1 MSHKLYLI
9 FIFLLISGPLFSEMT
24 PVVLHGKS
32 DKYKAGL
39 NLYILEDPTNN
50 LSIHDITNPKWKSKF
65 KKSSEN
71 IPNFGLSSSSFW
83 VKFKIQNN
91 SDHKKWNLIY
101 KYFLQDHI
109 ELYFKKDGVWNY
121 QKRGDLYPFNTRD
134 IKSRFF
140 IFDIFPNKETVYFL
154 KIRGTTVQINI
165 EIQSQIESFHE
176 EVGNNFG
183 YGILFGFIFIM
194 FFYNLFI
201 FMATKEISY
210 LHYILY
216 VLFLGMVLL
225 TWTGFGFQFVFPNYP
240 WLSNKG
246 LGLFGALTNF
256 FITTFTMSYLGIK
269 RHENKALFNVFL
281 GFLCTS
287 FLVMTF
293 SLFLQYS
300 FSLYAL
306 IINSLLLLPTM
317 LIINTI
323 FYLKGFK
330 PAKYYIIAFA
340 SMALGAMVT
349 TLMVIGLFKA
359 NFFTA
364 NAALIGTCLEMILL
378 SLGLAYKF
386 DYQQQISLTKE
397 KELSD
402 LLEESRLGLER
413 KVQEKTATLNQRNSD
428 LHAEKAHVKMFLQ
441 SAQRQ
446 KMRMKHL
453 LNNLEQ
459 GFLTINNEGTIQKGA
474 TRITGT
480 LFETNLN
487 EAETKGLKIWDLIYK
502 KQADK
507 NNLKKWVQ
515 MVFEGRLPFK
525 DLNELAPKTFEGTK
539 EKYIRLEF
547 RPIYHKNSKAKIKNL
562 ILIASDK
569 TNELILQKKL
579 EEDKENVQFL
589 QHALKN
595 PVDFVDLIDDT
606 YDILESY
613 VDYLK
618 NKDELFRLFHTLK
631 ARWGLFKVKSLVNLI
646 NTIETVIDDER
657 MNQLNLE
664 VYSLKVK
671 LQEFLSDNQL
681 IVQAA
686 NKFMVE
692 EGNALEVSKIISM
705 IEDTDSLKTLKEHIY
720 QNYILTDIKE
730 KFNRYKP
737 IIDETAQKQG
747 KSIGFEIKGDEVL
760 IDYSRYSSLIN
771 ASIHIFRNMVDHG
784 IETED
789 ERVEKEKSHKGT
801 ITVEFKDNGDSFII
815 NLEDDG
821 RGIDTKKIR
830 KKLLKEG
837 LLPQD
842 DVRKLTTLELIEQI
856 FLPGLSTKEEVTNIS
871 GRGVGMGSIK
881 EEVERLGGDI
891 SIRSKEDEGTRFSIK
906 IPFSKNDKKV

>member
-1 MSHKLYLI
+1 M
-9 FIFLLISGPLFSEMT
+9 FSEV
-24 PVVLHGKS
+24 PPIVLHDNS

-39 NLYILEDPTNN
+39 NLYILEDPTSN

-65 KKSSEN
+65 KKSTES

-91 SDHKKWNLIY
+91 SDQKKWNLIY
-101 KYFLQDHI
+101 KYHLQDHI
-109 ELYFKKDGVWNY
+109 ELYFKKDGGWVY

-140 IFDIFPNKETVYFL
+140 IFDIFPNKESVYFL

-183 YGILFGFIFIM
+183 YGLLFGFIFIM
-194 FFYNLFI
+194 FFYNFFI
-201 FMATKEISY
+201 FMATKNISY
-210 LHYILY
+210 LHYIFY
-216 VLFLGMVLL
+216 VLFFGMFLL
-225 TWTGFGFQFVFPNYP
+225 TWKGFGFQFVFPNYP

-246 LGLFGALTNF
+246 IGLFGGLTSF
-256 FITTFTMSYLGIK
+256 FITTFTMSYLEIK
-269 RHENKALFNVFL
+269 RDKNRTLFNIFL

-287 FLVMTF
+287 FLVIIF
-293 SLFLQYS
+293 SIFLPYS
-300 FSLYAL
+300 FSLFAV
-306 IINSLLLLPTM
+306 IINILLILPTM
-317 LIINTI
+317 LVINTA

-330 PAKYYIIAFA
+330 PAKYYILAFTA
-340 SMALGAMVT
+340 MALGSIVT
-349 TLMVIGLFKA
+349 ALMALGLFKA
-359 NFFTA
+359 NFFTT

-402 LLEESRLGLER
+402 LLEESRMGLER

-474 TRITGT
+474 TKITGT

-487 EAETKGLKIWDLIYK
+487 EAESKGLKIWDLVHK

-507 NNLKKWVQ
+507 NILKKWIQ

-525 DLNELAPKTFEGTK
+525 DLNELAPKVFEGTK
-539 EKYIRLEF
+539 EKYIKLEF
-547 RPIYHKNSKAKIKNL
+547 RPIYHKSSKEKIKNL

-579 EEDKENVQFL
+579 EEDKENVHFL
-589 QHALKN
+589 QHALRN
-595 PVDFVDLIDDT
+595 PVDLVDLIDDT

-613 VDYLK
+613 ADHLK

-664 VYSLKVK
+664 VYSLKMR
-671 LQEFLSDNQL
+671 LQEFLRDNQL

-692 EGNALEVSKIISM
+692 DGNALEVSKIISM
-705 IEDTDSLKTLKEHIY
+705 IDDTDSLKTLKEHLH

-730 KFNRYKP
+730 KFNRYRP

-747 KSIGFEIKGDEVL
+747 KSIDFEIKGDEVL

-789 ERVEKEKSHKGT
+789 ERVEKEKNHKGT
-801 ITVEFKDNGDSFII
+801 ITVEFKNNEGSFTIDI
-815 NLEDDG
+815 EDDG
-821 RGIDTKKIR
+821 RGIDTKKIK

-837 LLPQD
+837 LLPED
-842 DVRKLTTLELIEQI
+842 DVRNLTTSELMNQI

-871 GRGVGMGSIK
+871 GRGVGMDALK
-881 EEVERLGGDI
+881 EEVDRLGGDI
-891 SIRSKEDEGTRFSIK
+891 SISSKPNEGTKFSITL
-906 IPFSKNDKKV
+906 PFTKKG